1 MQMTRLVFAG
11 LLLALPALDGCSKPP
26 AEAAPAAVAASPPS
40 ASVPSASVPEKPS
53 REDARAC
60 DLVTPQEMSTILGT
74 VVVGTE
80 PEHKSSGK
88 TECTYKPADGVSPY
102 VEFSVEWGEAET
114 AMRAAGAMGQG
125 KPSPDDPYAG
135 IGDQA
140 ISVGTSLWIRSGEDF
155 VQIVF
160 SGVNDAP
167 AKARKIFDTAK
178 ARM

>member
-11 LLLALPALDGCSKPP
+11 VLLALPALDGCSKSP
-26 AEAAPAAVAASPPS
+26 AEAAPTAVAAPPPS
-40 ASVPSASVPEKPS
+40 VSVPGKPS

-60 DLVTPQEMSTILGT
+60 DLVTPQEMSAILGS

-80 PEHKSSGK
+80 PGHKSSGK
-88 TECTYKPADGVSPY
+88 TECIYQPAEGVSPY
-102 VEFSVEWGEAET
+102 VEFSVEWGEGET
-114 AMRAAGAMGQG
+114 AMGAMGQG
-125 KPSPDDPYAG
+125 KPGPDDPYAG

-140 ISVGTSLWIRSGEDF
+140 KSVGTTLWIRSGEDL

-160 SGVNDAP
+160 SGVTDAP
-167 AKARKIFDTAK
+167 VKAKKIFNTAK

>member
-1 MQMTRLVFAG
+1 MQLTRLVLAG
-11 LLLALPALDGCSKPP
+11 VLLTLPALDGCSKPP
-26 AEAAPAAVAASPPS
+26 AEATPAAVAVSPPS
-40 ASVPSASVPEKPS
+40 VSVPGKPS

-60 DLVTPQEMSTILGT
+60 DLVTPQEMSGILGSA
-74 VVVGTE
+74 VVGAE
-80 PEHKSSGK
+80 PSHKSSGK
-88 TECTYKPADGVSPY
+88 TECIYKPADGASPY

-114 AMRAAGAMGQG
+114 AMRAAGAMGHG
-125 KPSPDDPYAG
+125 KPGADDPYAG

-160 SGVNDAP
+160 SGVDDAP

>member
-11 LLLALPALDGCSKPP
+11 VLLALPALDGCSKPP
-26 AEAAPAAVAASPPS
+26 AEAAPTAVAAPPPS
-40 ASVPSASVPEKPS
+40 GSVPGKPS

-60 DLVTPQEMSTILGT
+60 DLVTPQEMSAILGS

-80 PEHKSSGK
+80 PGHKSSGK
-88 TECTYKPADGVSPY
+88 TECIYQPAEGVSPY
-102 VEFSVEWGEAET
+102 VEFSVEWGEGET
-114 AMRAAGAMGQG
+114 AMGAMGAMGQG
-125 KPSPDDPYAG
+125 KPGPDDPYAG

-140 ISVGTSLWIRSGEDF
+140 KAVGTTLWIRSGEDL

-160 SGVNDAP
+160 SGVTDAP
-167 AKARKIFDTAK
+167 VKAKKIFNTAK

>member
-1 MQMTRLVFAG
+1 M
-11 LLLALPALDGCSKPP
+11 
-26 AEAAPAAVAASPPS
+26 S
-40 ASVPSASVPEKPS
+40 A
-53 REDARAC
+53 
-60 DLVTPQEMSTILGT
+60 ILGS
-74 VVVGTE
+74 VVVGGE
-80 PEHKSSGK
+80 PGHKSSGK
-88 TECTYKPADGVSPY
+88 TECIYKPADGVSPY

-125 KPSPDDPYAG
+125 KPGPDDPYAG

-140 ISVGTSLWIRSGEDF
+140 ISVGTTLWIRSGEDF